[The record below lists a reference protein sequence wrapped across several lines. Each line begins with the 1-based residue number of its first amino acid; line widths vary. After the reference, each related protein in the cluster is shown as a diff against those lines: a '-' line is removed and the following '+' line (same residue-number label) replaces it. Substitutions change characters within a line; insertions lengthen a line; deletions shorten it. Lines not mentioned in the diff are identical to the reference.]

1 MMSTIGG
8 TKQNNGF
15 TLIEILLVII
25 IIGIVLG
32 LAVPNFSK
40 GYSRFQL
47 DKTADDL
54 LECSRWAQAMAIG
67 QERAYALSFS
77 EDHRSYGLVRAKI
90 NDEIN
95 GQINEDL
102 DQDSFEPV
110 KGALGRMHTIP
121 ATVTLDAQD
130 RIEFYPDGT
139 IDQATIELTSSDKQI
154 ELSSTEVRGM
164 MTKVNNE

>member
-121 ATVTLDAQD
+121 AAVTLDAQD

-154 ELSSTEVRGM
+154 ELSSSEVRGM